1 MVVVFLQY
9 FIFIQLH
16 FVWWLSFYSIL
27 YSLSFILYGGC
38 LFTVF
43 HIHSASFCMVVVF
56 LQYMYFIF
64 IELHFV
70 WWLSFYSI
78 LYSLSFILYGGCLF
92 TVFHIHSASF
102 CMVVVFLHVFHIHS
116 ASFCMVVVFLQYF
129 IFIQLHF
136 VWWLSFYSILYSLSF
151 ILYGGCLFTVF
162 YIHSASFCMVV
173 VFLQYF
179 IFIELHFVWWLS
191 FYSILYSLSFIL
203 YGGCLFTV
211 FYIH

>member
-9 FIFIQLH
+9 FIFIELH
-16 FVWWLSFYSIL
+16 FVWWLSF
-27 YSLSFILYGGC
+27 
-38 LFTVF
+38 
-43 HIHSASFCMVVVF
+43 
-56 LQYMYFIF
+56 YMYFIF

-92 TVFHIHSASF
+92 TVH
-102 CMVVVFLHVFHIHS
+102 
-116 ASFCMVVVFLQYF
+116 
-129 IFIQLHF
+129 
-136 VWWLSFYSILYSLSF
+136 
-151 ILYGGCLFTVF
+151 VF
-162 YIHSASFCMVV
+162 YIHWASFCMVV

-191 FYSILYSLSFIL
+191 FYSISYSLSFILYGGCLFTCILYSLSFIL

>member
-1 MVVVFLQY
+1 MVVVFLQ
-9 FIFIQLH
+9 
-16 FVWWLSFYSIL
+16 
-27 YSLSFILYGGC
+27 
-38 LFTVF
+38 
-43 HIHSASFCMVVVF
+43 
-56 LQYMYFIF
+56 YFIF

-92 TVFHIHSASF
+92 TVFY
-102 CMVVVFLHVFHIHS
+102 IHS
-116 ASFCMVVVFLQYF
+116 ASFCMVVVFLQYMYF
-129 IFIQLHF
+129 IFIELHF

-191 FYSILYSLSFIL
+191 FYSTCISYSLSFIL